1 MSRIEKAPG
10 KGPEKKGGL
19 TIPRRFTDGQKAPF
33 DYFKFEVRTSVI
45 RNPKGDVVFEQSGVE
60 VPADWSQ
67 VATDILAQ
75 KYFRRSGLPQQDG
88 ADGGENSIRQ
98 VVHRLADCWRWWGK
112 QHGYFATEADEA
124 AFYDEVAFM
133 LLAQYAAP
141 NSPQWFNTGLFQSY
155 GIKGPAQGHFY
166 VDNASGE
173 LKKSSSAY
181 EHPQPHACFILS
193 VKDDLVNPGGI
204 MDLWVREARV
214 FKFGSG
220 AGTNFSAL
228 RGDQE
233 KLSGGGYSSG
243 LMSFLKIGDQ
253 AAGAIKSGG
262 TTRRAAKMVCLDV
275 DHPEVEE
282 FITWKAREEKKA
294 ESLMAAGYTS
304 GYEGEAYQ
312 TVSGQHANNSVRLPN
327 HFFDVLAA
335 HGEWALLARSNGAV
349 LKKVSAE
356 RLWEEIAEAVWSC
369 ADPGLQFDTTI
380 NEWHTCPKAGRIR
393 ASNPCSEYMFLDDTA
408 CNLAS
413 LNLRKFYNESSG
425 QFEVAH
431 FAHACRIWT
440 IVLEL
445 SVLMAQFPSEEVAR
459 NSYDFRTLGLG
470 YANLG
475 ALLMVQGLAYDSNK
489 GRSIAAAIT
498 GIMSGVAYATSAE
511 MAGVIGPFS
520 RFAENRDDMLRVI
533 RNHRAA
539 AYNTIDGYEGLS
551 RKPAGIDPT
560 DCPPELL
567 NACCKYWD
575 EALAMGERF
584 GFRNA
589 QVTVLAPTG
598 TIGLLMDC
606 DTTGVEPDF
615 ALVKYK
621 KLSGGGYFKIVNQ
634 ALPPA
639 LKKLNYP
646 EAEVEDIL
654 RYVTGVPSFLNAP
667 FVHHASLLAKG
678 FRDEDLQ
685 VLEQRAAGVLDIRFL
700 FTAFTLGTGTYQ
712 RLGVPDQLMHSPAFD
727 LLSWLGFTEQQ
738 IEAANRYI
746 CGAMTVEGAPH
757 LKEADL
763 PVFDCANRCGKYGA
777 RYIAPEGHLRMMA
790 AVQPFLSGA
799 ISKTVNLPN
808 SATVGEIRDCFMSAW
823 KLGLKAIAV
832 YRDGCKQAQPLAASA
847 ATDWRKPHEL
857 SPAEV
862 LAAVHKTMLSSADPV
877 FQRALSGLMRR
888 KRLSGKRT
896 GFTQKGIVGGHPVYV
911 RTGEYDDGAMGELF
925 IDMPQEGAAFRSLLN
940 CFAISVSIGLQ
951 YGVPL
956 DEYVEKF
963 IFTSFEPSGP
973 VDHPNIKTATS
984 VLDYIF
990 RLTAMEYLKRDD
1002 LVQVKPDRTD
1012 LRAKDRMKATD
1023 EKKAKLSE
1031 APEPLQEYLGQF
1043 MGDAPLCSNCGHI
1056 TIRSGSCY
1064 KCLNCGSSMGCS

>member
-1 MSRIEKAPG
+1 MGRNEKAPG
-10 KGPEKKGGL
+10 KGVVSQGGL
-19 TIPRRFTDGQKAPF
+19 TISRRFTDGRKAPY
-33 DYFKFEVRTSVI
+33 DYFRFEERTSVI
-45 RNPKGDVVFEQSGVE
+45 RNPKGEVVFEQTVVE
-60 VPADWSQ
+60 VPVQWSQ

-75 KYFRRSGLPQQDG
+75 KYFRRSGVPQQDG
-88 ADGGENSIRQ
+88 AEGGEHSVRQ
-98 VVHRLADCWRWWGK
+98 VVHRLAECWRWWGK
-112 QHGYFATEADEA
+112 QYGYFATEADEA
-124 AFYDEVAFM
+124 AFYDEVVFM

-204 MDLWVREARV
+204 MDLWVREARI

-220 AGTNFSAL
+220 AGANFSAL

-275 DHPEVEE
+275 DHPEVED
-282 FITWKAREEKKA
+282 FIRWKAREEKKA
-294 ESLMAAGYTS
+294 EALMAAGYS
-304 GYEGEAYQ
+304 AGFEGEAYQ
-312 TVSGQHANNSVRLPN
+312 TVSGQHANNSVRIPN
-327 HFFDVLAA
+327 RFFEVLDAR
-335 HGEWALLARSNGAV
+335 GEWELLARSNGAV
-349 LKKVSAE
+349 VKKLPAAY
-356 RLWEEIAEAVWSC
+356 LWEQIAEAAWSC

-380 NEWHTCPKAGRIR
+380 NEWHTCPQGGRIR

-425 QFEVAH
+425 QFEVEN

-440 IVLEL
+440 VVLEL
-445 SVLMAQFPSEEVAR
+445 SVLMAQFPSAEVAR
-459 NSYDFRTLGLG
+459 NSFDYRTLGLG

-475 ALLMVQGLAYDSNK
+475 AILMVQGLAYDSNE
-489 GRSIAAAIT
+489 GRSIAAALT
-498 GIMSGVAYATSAE
+498 SMMTGVAYATSAE
-511 MAGVIGPFS
+511 MAGVMGPFN

-533 RNHRAA
+533 RNHRSA
-539 AYNTIDGYEGLS
+539 AYNTMDGYEGLS
-551 RKPAGIDPT
+551 RQPAGIVPA
-560 DCPPELL
+560 DCPVELL
-567 NACCKYWD
+567 NASCKVWD
-575 EALAMGERF
+575 EALALGERF

-634 ALPPA
+634 ALPTA
-639 LKKLNYP
+639 LKTLNYSDS
-646 EAEVEDIL
+646 EVEDIL
-654 RYVTGVPSFLNAP
+654 RYVIGVPSFFNAP
-667 FVHHASLLAKG
+667 FVHHTALLAKG
-678 FRDEDLQ
+678 FTAEDLQ
-685 VLEQRAAGVLDIRFL
+685 KLEHRAADVLDVRFL
-700 FTAFTLGTGTYQ
+700 FTAFTLGTATYQ
-712 RLGVPDQLMHSPAFD
+712 RLGVPEQLMYSPEFD

-746 CGAMTVEGAPH
+746 CGTMTVEGAPH

-777 RYIAPEGHLRMMA
+777 RYIAPEGHLLMMA

-832 YRDGCKQAQPLAASA
+832 YRDGCKHAQPLSSTAAS
-847 ATDWRKPHEL
+847 DGRKPPGR
-857 SPAEV
+857 SPADLLTAIKE
-862 LAAVHKTMLSSADPV
+862 TMLSSADID
-877 FQRALSGLMRR
+877 FQQELSALIRR
-888 KRLSGKRT
+888 KRLSGKRA
-896 GFTQKGIVGGHPVYV
+896 GFTQEGTVGGHPVSI
-911 RTGEYDDGAMGELF
+911 RTGEYDDGTLGELF
-925 IDMPQEGAAFRSLLN
+925 ADVPLEGPAFRSLLQ

-956 DEYVEKF
+956 EEYVEKF
-963 IFTSFEPSGP
+963 VFTSFEPSGP

-984 VLDYIF
+984 LVDYIF
-990 RLTAMEYLKRDD
+990 RLLALEYLKRDD
-1002 LVQVKPDRTD
+1002 LVQVKPDRSGRLLT
-1012 LRAKDRMKATD
+1012 AQEEAAD
-1023 EKKAKLSE
+1023 EKSDKV
-1031 APEPLQEYLGQF
+1031 PEPLQDYLEHF

-1064 KCLNCGSSMGCS
+1064 KCLNCGTSMGCS